1 MARPGGGIHDD
12 HDERIGHGQ
21 HDDGDAPLAAVESP
35 AGSMRDRR
43 FLLVLA
49 ALVLAGCGTIQE
61 ARQVANPAVA
71 GEVVIRTPSGE
82 PVTWTPAFCQTGE
95 IEQFFGFV
103 LGASDSPVVLRAVLD
118 PLDGPGLRVT
128 GVEGTP
134 PYGFV
139 VHPADCRVLD
149 LRVQPTRWRV
159 NEMRDVSGSLDVSCS
174 LGDLSLEGSVEVSHC
189 H

>member
-1 MARPGGGIHDD
+1 MTP
-12 HDERIGHGQ
+12 
-21 HDDGDAPLAAVESP
+21 
-35 AGSMRDRR
+35 RR
-43 FLLVLA
+43 LLPVLLTA
-49 ALVLAGCGTIQE
+49 ALVGCGTIQE
-61 ARQVANPAVA
+61 ARQVLSPTVA
-71 GEVVIRTPSGE
+71 GEIIIRTASGE
-82 PVTWTPAFCQTGE
+82 PLTWTPAFCQTGE

-139 VHPADCRVLD
+139 VRPADCRVLD
-149 LRVQPTRWRV
+149 LRLQPTSWRV
-159 NEMRDVSGSLDVSCS
+159 NEMRDVSGSLDVSCN
-174 LGDLSLEGSVEVSHC
+174 LDGGVSLEGSVEVSHC

>member
-1 MARPGGGIHDD
+1 MK
-12 HDERIGHGQ
+12 
-21 HDDGDAPLAAVESP
+21 
-35 AGSMRDRR
+35 RR
-43 FLLVLA
+43 RLLPVLLSA
-49 ALVLAGCGTIQE
+49 TAMVLAGCGTIQE
-61 ARQVANPAVA
+61 AIQVATPIVA
-71 GEVVIRTPSGE
+71 GEIEIRSSGFE

-139 VHPADCRVLD
+139 VRPADCRVLD
-149 LRVQPTRWRV
+149 LRLQPTSWRV
-159 NEMRDVSGSLDVSCS
+159 NEMRDVNGSLDVSCS
-174 LGDLSLEGSVEVSHC
+174 FGDMSLEGSVEVSHC